1 MKKIKQII
9 ATIGSFFQNLF
20 DKEFAFLKKNSYI
33 AVEVTNALKGI
44 VQSPVADMITALIPG
59 EADDLVKA
67 KLRIVLPKV
76 AAHVAMAHGILQASS
91 KHNEML
97 AGIVEYVKTLNPNAQ
112 TLFWIEFSGH
122 VNLAL
127 ADGKVSFAEAITLAQ
142 YVFAEQKQNG

>member
-1 MKKIKQII
+1 MKKIAQIL
-9 ATIGSFFQNLF
+9 ASIGAFFKNAF
-20 DKEFAFLKKNSYI
+20 DKEFDFVKKNSHI

-59 EADDLVKA
+59 EADDIMKA

-76 AAHVAMAHGILQASS
+76 AAHVGIAHGILQASG
-91 KHNEML
+91 KHHEML
-97 AGIVEYVKTLNPNAQ
+97 AGIVDYVKTLNPNAQ

-142 YVFAEQKQNG
+142 YVFAEQKQK